1 MQVETIGDAY
11 MVVSGLP
18 WLSKSTGETDKHAI
32 QIVEMAFDMLDNIAT
47 LINPTNKMPMKIRVG
62 EKSFEEWSHLN
73 GWIYYYLKL
82 YLGCHSGPVV
92 AGVVGIKM

>member
-1 MQVETIGDAY
+1 

-18 WLSKSTGETDKHAI
+18 WLVKPGDGTSAI

-47 LINPTNKMPMKIRVG
+47 LINPTNNRPMKIRVG
-62 EKSFEEWSHLN
+62 KKTFEWHFKKRAN
-73 GWIYYYLKL
+73 WIFEL

-92 AGVVGIKM
+92 AGVVGLKM

>member
-1 MQVETIGDAY
+1 

-18 WLSKSTGETDKHAI
+18 WLSNSTGESDKHAI

-62 EKSFEEWSHLN
+62 K
-73 GWIYYYLKL
+73 
-82 YLGCHSGPVV
+82 
-92 AGVVGIKM
+92 